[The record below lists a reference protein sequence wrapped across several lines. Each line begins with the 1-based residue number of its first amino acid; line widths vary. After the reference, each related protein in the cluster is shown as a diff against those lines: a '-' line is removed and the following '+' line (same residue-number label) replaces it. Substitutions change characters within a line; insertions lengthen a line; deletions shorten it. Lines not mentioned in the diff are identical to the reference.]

1 MNIFLTIIL
10 ISSVIYSI
18 QAGECKV
25 HNRPDYLSLALDKN
39 DKSSGR
45 ITVSSFANNLQTLLG
60 LSSDQTEEKEKPFFY
75 SSRPLEIPSSTWL
88 FHIEGLDGLSNTGI
102 SLEDNGEFDID
113 SIRSKLIGIGN
124 GDALNIGAILITS
137 ESDIDDL
144 GQTLKNQ
151 ISQLNPQGSIKYL
164 VIVCDECNND
174 NSIQQLVY
182 QLKKKID
189 KIIAHDPQALV
200 ITLATKESA
209 RVRRARQIEA
219 SSSNVTIATMYS
231 DEYPIMFNL
240 FFWTSLVLVLIVIS
254 IVYVFLTLDP
264 GADTIIYRMTAPRL
278 KAE

>member
-1 MNIFLTIIL
+1 MLFSEMNIFLTIVL
-10 ISSVIYSI
+10 ISSAIYSTD
-18 QAGECKV
+18 AGECLV
-25 HNRPDYLSLALDKN
+25 HNKPDYLSLASNTN
-39 DKSSGR
+39 DGNLG
-45 ITVSSFANNLQTLLG
+45 VSDFANNFQTLLG
-60 LSSDQTEEKEKPFFY
+60 LSADQSDKPVFY
-75 SSRPLEIPSSTWL
+75 STRPLLIPSSTWL
-88 FHIEGLDGLSNTGI
+88 FHIEGLDQLFNTGLS
-102 SLEDNGEFDID
+102 LKDNGEFDID

-151 ISQLNPQGSIKYL
+151 LSQLNPQGSIKYL

-231 DEYPIMFNL
+231 DEYPVMFNL

-278 KAE
+278 KAD